1 MAQSI
6 YQDSESRTGL
16 YSLLGDELWEE
27 VGDCKEI
34 IQKLETE
41 KDGTEVLEKYFKI
54 FLNDE
59 EKASIRDSEFKFAL

>member
-1 MAQSI
+1 M
-6 YQDSESRTGL
+6 
-16 YSLLGDELWEE
+16 LGDELWEE

-59 EKASIRDSEFKFAL
+59 EKASIRDSEFKLAL